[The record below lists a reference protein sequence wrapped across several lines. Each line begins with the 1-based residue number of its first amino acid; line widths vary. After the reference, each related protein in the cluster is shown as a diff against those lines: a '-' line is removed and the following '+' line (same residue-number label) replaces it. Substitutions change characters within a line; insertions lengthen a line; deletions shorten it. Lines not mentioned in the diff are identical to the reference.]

1 MEKILST
8 GRTNRG
14 GKRVRKKRQRAHGSR
29 EKRKRTEK
37 LVREGKER
45 ERERGGRKR
54 KSERK
59 GAGQV
64 SA

>member
-45 ERERGGRKR
+45 ARERERGEEKE
-54 KSERK
+54 K
-59 GAGQV
+59 
-64 SA
+64 